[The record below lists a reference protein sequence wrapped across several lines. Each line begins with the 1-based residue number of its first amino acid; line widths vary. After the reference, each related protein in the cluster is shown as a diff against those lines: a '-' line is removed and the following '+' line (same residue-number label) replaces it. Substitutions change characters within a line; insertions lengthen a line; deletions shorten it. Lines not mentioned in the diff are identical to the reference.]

1 MKLLKLKVGGWG
13 PYKDSQQIDFSPVA
27 DGGLFLITGP
37 TGAGKTTVFDAVT
50 FALYGEVSGSVREK
64 DSLRSD
70 FAAADCATQVELT
83 FIHRGEIYRILRNPR
98 YDRAKLRGEGTTTEN
113 ENAQMHRIGRY
124 DGEKQFE
131 GKDGKTGPSELA
143 AVGSQQVTE
152 AVTELLGLDYRQF
165 KQISMI
171 AQGEFTRLLMASSRE
186 RTLIFRDIFQTRLYD
201 GITQILGRRAHA
213 LSGRLDEV
221 KHRMDETA
229 GTFRMETEEWEKAWS
244 QKSRNYGKLAAL
256 VEADCEKKKA
266 ERSELSERQEKL
278 EREYKAQ
285 VRKTE
290 QARQNNRTID
300 TYLADSA
307 ALEKMKRELEE
318 TKARKKELQR
328 EEKKLPELEKELA
341 GLKESQ
347 RILKE
352 QLALAEEWKRARARL
367 TSLQEQYLL
376 LDRQAK
382 QKKAEFEAQDDRYR
396 KASAG
401 ILAQELMP
409 GIPCPVCGSTEH
421 PSPALLSDEVPDER
435 KLKKLKEESERQTG
449 LANQAQAEAAGALGA
464 LKQVEQKLAEVIAAA
479 DENAAEG
486 GKAAA
491 DGGIGT
497 EDAAGKADDFL
508 FRLKAC
514 MEQEEDR
521 SLRLEGMIRDIRKSC
536 QDIEIL
542 LERQKSAVTQKKENM
557 KKPSSMERQDLTDL
571 SRQEQEQESLR
582 KQLAK
587 EKEKLQTVLN
597 INLSGLRQ
605 LREHMAERLK
615 LEEEYGTVQKVSRAA
630 SGSNNRKLV
639 LEQYV
644 LSVYFDDILRAANQR
659 LRTMTGDRYE
669 LYRLEE
675 GKDRRMKEGMEPEAL
690 DQYTGKRR
698 SVKTLSGGE
707 SFKAALALALGT
719 SDVVQSYAGGIQ
731 VETMF
736 VDEGFGALDGES
748 LSQAVDILA
757 SLGDSRRM
765 IGIIS
770 HVEELKERIENQ
782 IVIEKTNNGSS
793 IKTNFV
799 LS

>member
-13 PYKDSQQIDFSPVA
+13 PYKDNQQIDFSPIA

-83 FIHRGEIYRILRNPR
+83 FLHRGEVYRILRNPR

-113 ENAQMHRIGRY
+113 ENAQMHRLGHCGGDNTGRNLS
-124 DGEKQFE
+124 DGDRTAQ
-131 GKDGKTGPSELA
+131 PELM

-152 AVTELLGLDYRQF
+152 AVNGLLGLDYRQF

-171 AQGEFTRLLMASSRE
+171 AQGEFTKLLMASSKE

-213 LSGRLDEV
+213 LNARLDEI

-229 GTFRMETEEWEKAWS
+229 GAFRMESEAWEKAWN

-256 VEADCEKKKA
+256 VESDAEAKKA
-266 ERSELSERQEKL
+266 ERSSLAEKQEKF
-278 EREYKAQ
+278 EKEYKAL
-285 VRKTE
+285 VRKAE
-290 QARQNNRTID
+290 QARQNNRAID
-300 TYLADSA
+300 LYLADLAS
-307 ALEKMKRELEE
+307 LEQMKQALEE
-318 TKARKKELQR
+318 TKARKKEHQK
-328 EEKKLPELEKELA
+328 EEKKLPGLEKELSE
-341 GLKESQ
+341 LRESQ
-347 RILKE
+347 RSLRE
-352 QLALAEEWKRARARL
+352 QYGRVEEWKRASARL
-367 TSLQEQYLL
+367 TRLQEQYLL
-376 LDRQAK
+376 LDQQAK
-382 QKKAEFEAQDDRYR
+382 QKKAEFEAQDDRCR

-401 ILAQELMP
+401 ILAQGLKA
-409 GIPCPVCGSTEH
+409 GLPCPVCGSKEH
-421 PSPALLSDEVPDER
+421 PAPALLTDEIPDE
-435 KLKKLKEESERQTG
+435 KKLEQLKQAAKRQTS
-449 LANQAQAEAAGALGA
+449 LANQAQAEAAGAFGA
-464 LKQVEQKLAEVIAAA
+464 LKQVEQNL
-479 DENAAEG
+479 ENALTAEWTG
-486 GKAAA
+486 GLTGELA
-491 DGGIGT
+491 DT
-497 EDAAGKADDFL
+497 L
-508 FRLKAC
+508 LK
-514 MEQEEDR
+514 ELN
-521 SLRLEGMIRDIRKSC
+521 SRLEQTERRSWETENAIRTIQKSC
-536 QDIEIL
+536 QDIQIL
-542 LERQKSAVTQKKENM
+542 LEKQKSAVAQKKESI
-557 KKPSSMERQDLTDL
+557 KKPASMEREELADLAK
-571 SRQEQEQESLR
+571 QEQEQESLR

-587 EKEKLQTVLN
+587 EKEKLQTILN
-597 INLSGLRQ
+597 INRSCLRQ
-605 LREHMAERLK
+605 LKEHMEQRQR
-615 LEEEYGTVQKVSRAA
+615 LEEEYGVIQKVSRAA
-630 SGSNNRKLV
+630 SGSNMRKLV

-675 GKDRRMKEGMEPEAL
+675 GKDRRMKEGMELEVL
-690 DQYTGKRR
+690 DQYTGKKR

-731 VETMF
+731 VDTMF
-736 VDEGFGALDGES
+736 VDEGFGALDSES

-782 IVIEKTNNGSS
+782 IIVEKSNNGSS

-799 LS
+799 VS